1 MSNAQR
7 IFSPIYTH
15 LDNDNPS
22 RALKECELVLKK
34 NSKKGNALDKNGEVW
49 QTTTVLK
56 AIAFQRLNRVEEAL
70 QAAQTVCDAQP
81 NDETLLQEFGLI
93 FNCTLTPA
101 GEVTNKLS
109 TSISLKMAERNEAKS
124 AKQSFALKYLEILI
138 FGAKLRF
145 ALLAPLR
152 SVIFRG

>member
-93 FNCTLTPA
+93 FDFNNLTRA
-101 GEVTNKLS
+101 N
-109 TSISLKMAERNEAKS
+109 SLPYYIIFNQKKRCSRMFTAIWIV
-124 AKQSFALKYLEILI
+124 LK
-138 FGAKLRF
+138 
-145 ALLAPLR
+145 
-152 SVIFRG
+152 